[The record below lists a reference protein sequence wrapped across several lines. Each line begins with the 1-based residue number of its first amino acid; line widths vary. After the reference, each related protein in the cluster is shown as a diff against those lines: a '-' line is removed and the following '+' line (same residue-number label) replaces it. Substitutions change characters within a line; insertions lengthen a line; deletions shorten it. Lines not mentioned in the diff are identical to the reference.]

1 MSKLRVLIADDNREM
16 RWAMIRLLAGEF
28 EVVGSTG
35 DGRSLIDGVL
45 ALNPDVVVSDI
56 SMPNLTG
63 PEAMDVLRATGSTI
77 PFVLVSADAGHVEDY
92 IEWGALGFVHKMD
105 LAYELTRA
113 IAAASRGEVYVSRGV
128 LQEATVP
135 RRAEEMRTHFFRG
148 GITLEE

>member
-35 DGRSLIDGVL
+35 DGRSLIDAVL
-45 ALNPDVVVSDI
+45 ALNPDVVVSDV
-56 SMPNLTG
+56 SMPHLTG

-77 PFVLVSADAGHVEDY
+77 PFVLVSADAGSVEDY

-113 IAAASRGEVYVSRGV
+113 IAAAGRGEVYVSRGV
-128 LQEATVP
+128 LQEVTVP
-135 RRAEEMRTHFFRG
+135 RRAEQMMNRFFRG
-148 GITLEE
+148 GLTLEE